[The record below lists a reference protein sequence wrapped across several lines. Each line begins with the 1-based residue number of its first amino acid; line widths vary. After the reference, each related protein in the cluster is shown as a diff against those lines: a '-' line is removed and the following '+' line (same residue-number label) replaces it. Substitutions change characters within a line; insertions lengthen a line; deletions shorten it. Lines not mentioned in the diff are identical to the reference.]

1 MRFGSIILL
10 CGLFLFGACTSP
22 QQSLE
27 QGDLERALEKSS
39 KKLRRGKVKNRHLDV
54 FEQAF
59 NSLNQDDRHLL
70 DSMVASG
77 SAEDWSEIYAVSS
90 LIEARQTAAQPIV
103 DRLRD
108 KGLAPKL
115 HFIEIESLRAEAQQK
130 AAIYAYARAQEN
142 LPMARRG
149 DRRAAREAHRWLSE
163 AESYLPNF
171 RDARQIAQEMW
182 ILGNN
187 HVLVNP
193 IPDQWEEFLS
203 TELFETLLWDQ
214 KFPFREGWQTYHLQ
228 PSTEQKIHYRL
239 DVFFDR
245 FQSTGNE
252 LYVDECVNT
261 AQVEDGYEE
270 VQEWS
275 PQDSAFILVNRPTY
289 INVSANIQTSEQYK
303 AVSIELHCQ
312 LYDLENQRLLYRRE
326 LQDKADWQNLYSDW
340 SGDERAINGGRCD
353 FFVGG
358 PTDYPDEEDLFED
371 AVSYLRWPF
380 FQSLQEEWE

>member
-90 LIEARQTAAQPIV
+90 LIEARQPAAQPIV